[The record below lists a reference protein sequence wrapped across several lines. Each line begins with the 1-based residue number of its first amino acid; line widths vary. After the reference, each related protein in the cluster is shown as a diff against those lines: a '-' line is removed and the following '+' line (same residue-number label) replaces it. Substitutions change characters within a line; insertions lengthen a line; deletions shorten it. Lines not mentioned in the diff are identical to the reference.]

1 MNSLLA
7 VACEFAMAMNMP
19 LQNVKKGEGVL
30 ETEKKWYGDYMFVTF
45 NPLAIFVP
53 YF

>member
-7 VACEFAMAMNMP
+7 VACEFTMAMSMP

-30 ETEKKWYGDYMFVTF
+30 ETEKMVG
-45 NPLAIFVP
+45 
-53 YF
+53 